1 MKDLT
6 QGNIYKVFIFFA
18 IPLVLSGLLSQ
29 AYGVINTMIAGKFL
43 GEDGIAA
50 IGSTN
55 SFTELISS
63 VFWGFS
69 AGFSVFV
76 ARLFGAKDYAEM
88 KTSIYSNCI
97 FMAITIF
104 AIAVSAVILIRPIFS
119 FLKVD
124 ARIYRDAAIYYRVY
138 LLGLIFIIFNIC
150 LEFAL
155 QS

>member
-6 QGNIYKVFIFFA
+6 PGNIYKVFILFA

-43 GEDGIAA
+43 GEEGIAA
-50 IGSTN
+50 IGSTT

-76 ARLFGAKDYAEM
+76 ARLFGAKDYADM
-88 KTSIYSNCI
+88 KTCIYSNCI
-97 FMAITIF
+97 FMAVSILI
-104 AIAVSAVILIRPIFS
+104 IAVSAAVVII
-119 FLKVD
+119 
-124 ARIYRDAAIYYRVY
+124 AAVIAVAV
-138 LLGLIFIIFNIC
+138 LTGKKKK
-150 LEFAL
+150 
-155 QS
+155 ST